1 MYSLVSMPKT
11 LSIGWDSKWWLWD
24 SRL

>member
-1 MYSLVSMPKT
+1 MYSLVSMTKT